1 MLLGYLLCVFSDLE
15 PTMRLSQPAYSGMGT
30 EDRNYIHFFKLSPH
44 TSIYFSLLLS
54 LLQMADKSCQCFFGF
69 AAISFLFYLQ

>member
-1 MLLGYLLCVFSDLE
+1 
-15 PTMRLSQPAYSGMGT
+15 MRLSQPAYSGMGT